1 MYIRELTVNEFNE
14 YVSKF
19 PNSNFHQTLN
29 YATLKSDYGYEYE
42 LIGYGNED
50 KLYAAALVLV
60 KLLNGYLY
68 AYIPEGPLMDYDNPG
83 ILSDFTES
91 LANYYKKEDI
101 AFIKINP
108 SIVVGEIFENDHFKV
123 KYNNNIALVKTFQEC
138 GFTKLNNNMY
148 FESALPR
155 INAILDLEDF
165 NFDKL
170 KKNTKN
176 KIRKG
181 LRRGLTLE
189 KGTSSELNILSE
201 FVKNKK
207 KRNEFYYKDY
217 YNTFSRDDSID
228 FFLLSIDYAAYYES
242 TKYVYEKELKKNEDL
257 ALKVEQNP
265 VARNI
270 NKKINS
276 DKNLL
281 IYKKDLSLA
290 SKEINKSEKTY
301 IAAAL
306 VIKHKDCVTLSIYG
320 YDRKYQEF
328 APNYYLIYAIA
339 NHYKG
344 KYKYF
349 NLNGLAADFSKNSK
363 YFGLN
368 EFKLGFK
375 PHIYEYIGEFDLVL
389 NYHIYN
395 RLIKKNL
402 LDKEFN
408 N

>member
-320 YDRKYQEF
+320 YDRKYQGF

-339 NHYKG
+339 NHYKE